1 MPFAACL
8 PHFSVSVCICSVSFQ
23 RNNNAAIIYG
33 DKLGSSSAF
42 GFKKKKKKTLLNSVV
57 LHEVSEFSV
66 CVASVKQLTFSLSHR
81 ALILPSVFAPSQTNC
96 SFHTYDAL
104 DDKPD
109 ASSHAQP
116 A

>member
-1 MPFAACL
+1 MPFAACH
-8 PHFSVSVCICSVSFQ
+8 PHFSVSVCIFSVSFQ

-33 DKLGSSSAF
+33 DKPGSSSEF
-42 GFKKKKKKTLLNSVV
+42 SFKKKTMLSSVV

-66 CVASVKQLTFSLSHR
+66 CVASIKQLTFSLSHR
-81 ALILPSVFAPSQTNC
+81 ALILPSVFASSQTNC